1 MMFKLKHKLL
11 AMAGMAASLM
21 FGAENVAAEIDA
33 RFADEASFRTYFRGL
48 TTQYDK
54 DWALAA
60 AVVYCKPELAKI
72 ALDGGASINTTVEQV
87 KYDSFGFDDGRWLF
101 INGEEIIAPPSA
113 IMVYPFDDAKDDAAK
128 RYELAYDGYTR
139 WPPCYCVP
147 NEVVGQGVKP
157 LAVVAAEVCADVRRD
172 SAAMAAVLY
181 DYGADYARDGE
192 AAMKAAFKAQ
202 DAAMVQAL
210 RQYGVAVKL
219 TKEEAQEYLSDVREA
234 FLLEELLAVGAEIN
248 GYDKNGATPLM
259 RAAAAGRVD
268 MVRLLL
274 AKGADVRA
282 VTRDGKKTVLL
293 YVLAAAD
300 MNEFPAGSWE
310 QSIRILLDE
319 GAVVDDTVLAKAREL
334 AGEGGHRFVGVFF
347 TPEMKKKVS
356 EVSTML
362 QEYAD
367 KQVQQAGENR

>member
-1 MMFKLKHKLL
+1 M
-11 AMAGMAASLM
+11 
-21 FGAENVAAEIDA
+21 
-33 RFADEASFRTYFRGL
+33 
-48 TTQYDK
+48 
-54 DWALAA
+54 
-60 AVVYCKPELAKI
+60 
-72 ALDGGASINTTVEQV
+72 
-87 KYDSFGFDDGRWLF
+87 
-101 INGEEIIAPPSA
+101 
-113 IMVYPFDDAKDDAAK
+113 
-128 RYELAYDGYTR
+128 
-139 WPPCYCVP
+139 
-147 NEVVGQGVKP
+147 
-157 LAVVAAEVCADVRRD
+157 AAEVCADVRRD
-172 SAAMAAVLY
+172 SVAMAAVLH

-234 FLLEELLAVGAEIN
+234 FLLEELLAAGAEIN

-300 MNEFPAGSWE
+300 MNEFSAGSWE

-334 AGEGGHRFVGVFF
+334 AGEGGHRFAGVFSE
-347 TPEMKKKVS
+347 PEMKKKVS

-362 QEYAD
+362 QEYAN

>member
-1 MMFKLKHKLL
+1 MMKLLKHKLP
-11 AMAGMAASLM
+11 AMAGMAASLV

-87 KYDSFGFDDGRWLF
+87 RYDGFGFERGRWLF
-101 INGEEIIAPPSA
+101 INGEEIIAPPGA
-113 IMVYPFDDAKDDAAK
+113 IGVNPFDDTKDDPAK

-172 SAAMAAVLY
+172 SVAMAAMLH

-202 DAAMVQAL
+202 DAAMVRAL
-210 RQYGVAVKL
+210 QQYNVAAKL
-219 TKEEAQEYLSDVREA
+219 TKEEAQEYLSNVREA
-234 FLLEELLAVGAEIN
+234 FLLEELLIAGADIN
-248 GYDKNGATPLM
+248 GYDKFGVTPLM

-268 MVRLLL
+268 MVKLLL
-274 AKGADVRA
+274 EKGADVRA
-282 VTRDGKKTVLL
+282 VTRDEKKTVML
-293 YVLAAAD
+293 YVLEAGYYDYYASL
-300 MNEFPAGSWE
+300 EHTVKKFPGWE
-310 QSIRILLDE
+310 QSIRILLEE
-319 GAVVDDTVLAKAREL
+319 GAVVDDTVLAKAREF
-334 AGEGGHRFVGVFF
+334 AGERGNRFVRVTLTSEGQ
-347 TPEMKKKVS
+347 KKMS
-356 EVSTML
+356 EILKML

-367 KQVQQAGENR
+367 K

>member
-1 MMFKLKHKLL
+1 M
-11 AMAGMAASLM
+11 
-21 FGAENVAAEIDA
+21 
-33 RFADEASFRTYFRGL
+33 
-48 TTQYDK
+48 
-54 DWALAA
+54 
-60 AVVYCKPELAKI
+60 VYCKPELAKI
-72 ALDGGASINTTVEQV
+72 ALDGGASINTTAEQV
-87 KYDSFGFDDGRWLF
+87 RYDDFGFESGRWLF
-101 INGEEIIAPPSA
+101 INGEEIIAPPGA
-113 IMVYPFDDAKDDAAK
+113 IDVYPFDDTKDDPAK

-139 WPPCYCVP
+139 WPPCKCILIK
-147 NEVVGQGVKP
+147 VVGQGVKP

-172 SAAMAAVLY
+172 SVAMAAVLH

-202 DAAMVQAL
+202 DVAMVQAL

-219 TKEEAQEYLSDVREA
+219 TKEEAQEYLFDVREA
-234 FLLEELLAVGAEIN
+234 FLLEELLAAGAEIN

-282 VTRDGKKTVLL
+282 VTQDGKKTVLL

-300 MNEFPAGSWE
+300 LYYAYLMHVVKKFPAESWA

-334 AGEGGHRFVGVFF
+334 AGEGGHRFAGVFF

-362 QEYAD
+362 QEYAN

>member
-1 MMFKLKHKLL
+1 M
-11 AMAGMAASLM
+11 
-21 FGAENVAAEIDA
+21 
-33 RFADEASFRTYFRGL
+33 
-48 TTQYDK
+48 
-54 DWALAA
+54 
-60 AVVYCKPELAKI
+60 VYCKPELAKI

-172 SAAMAAVLY
+172 SVAMAAMLH

-202 DAAMVQAL
+202 DAAMVRAL
-210 RQYGVAVKL
+210 QQYNVAAKL
-219 TKEEAQEYLSDVREA
+219 TKEEAQEYLSNVREA
-234 FLLEELLAVGAEIN
+234 FLLEELLIAGADIN
-248 GYDKNGATPLM
+248 GYDKFGVTPLM

-268 MVRLLL
+268 MVKLLL
-274 AKGADVRA
+274 EKGADVRA
-282 VTRDGKKTVLL
+282 VTRDEKKTVML
-293 YVLAAAD
+293 YVLEAGYYDYYASL
-300 MNEFPAGSWE
+300 EHTVKKFPGWE
-310 QSIRILLDE
+310 QSIRILLEE
-319 GAVVDDTVLAKAREL
+319 GAVVDDTVLAKAREF
-334 AGEGGHRFVGVFF
+334 AGERGNRFVRVTLTSEGQ
-347 TPEMKKKVS
+347 KKMS
-356 EVSTML
+356 EILKML

-367 KQVQQAGENR
+367 K

>member
-1 MMFKLKHKLL
+1 MMKLLKHKLL
-11 AMAGMAASLM
+11 AMAGMAASLV
-21 FGAENVAAEIDA
+21 FGVENAAAEIDA
-33 RFADEASFRTYFRGL
+33 RFADEASFRTYFSGL

-87 KYDSFGFDDGRWLF
+87 RYDGFGFDEGRWLF
-101 INGEEIIAPPSA
+101 INGEEIIAPPGA
-113 IMVYPFDDAKDDAAK
+113 IGIYPFDDTKDDPAK
-128 RYELAYDGYTR
+128 RYELAYDGYT
-139 WPPCYCVP
+139 PPSLCKCIPV
-147 NEVVGQGVKP
+147 EVVGQGVKP

-172 SAAMAAVLY
+172 SVAMAAVLY

-234 FLLEELLAVGAEIN
+234 FLLEELLAAGAEIN

-300 MNEFPAGSWE
+300 LYYTYLMHVVKKFPAESWE

-334 AGEGGHRFVGVFF
+334 AGEDGNRFAGVFF
-347 TPEMKKKVS
+347 T
-356 EVSTML
+356 L
-362 QEYAD
+362 QEYAN